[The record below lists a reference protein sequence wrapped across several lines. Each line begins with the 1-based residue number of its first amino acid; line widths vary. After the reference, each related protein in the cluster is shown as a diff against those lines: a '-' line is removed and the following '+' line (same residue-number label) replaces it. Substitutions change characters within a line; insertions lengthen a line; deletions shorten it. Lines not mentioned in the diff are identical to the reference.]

1 MDQAPELT
9 EVRGSGN
16 KMTESDTAP
25 QPGRGGGQA
34 ERANYGCISAG
45 GSEVSHLA
53 LSYSATP
60 TVYQGTCVTSSG
72 STRSIWRVC
81 DVYSPQ
87 K

>member
-1 MDQAPELT
+1 
-9 EVRGSGN
+9 
-16 KMTESDTAP
+16 MTESDRAP
-25 QPGRGGGQA
+25 QPERGGGQT
-34 ERANYGCISAG
+34 ERASHGCISAG

-72 STRSIWRVC
+72 STLSVWRVC
-81 DVYSPQ
+81 DVHTAQ